1 MFEFIPGGNTWA
13 LVVAAFSFLL
23 GLHLRK
29 RQDAFPRSKSKMQA
43 KVAPAQ
49 ENAVEQAKREFG
61 EEKQALEEKAV
72 EKHEENKTDASAA
85 ASAINNAFD

>member
-13 LVVAAFSFLL
+13 LVVAALGFLL

-29 RQDAFPRSKSKMQA
+29 RQEAFPRSKSKTQA

-49 ENAVEQAKREFG
+49 ESAVEQAKREFDA
-61 EEKQALEEKAV
+61 EKQANEEKAV
-72 EKHEENKTDASAA
+72 EKHDENKADASAA

>member
-1 MFEFIPGGNTWA
+1 MFDFIPGANPWA
-13 LVVAAFSFLL
+13 LVIAIVFFLF

-29 RQDAFPRSKSKMQA
+29 RQDAFPRAKSKTQA

-49 ENAVEQAKREFG
+49 ENAVEQAKREFDA
-61 EEKQALEEKAV
+61 EKQANEEKAA